1 VAVAAIRKINKETP
15 RENEA
20 KRRRGER
27 IEMPLPLTPKIP
39 FSIDISD
46 PEPPRRDN
54 DGLHKRRG
62 IWYYSLEV
70 GGPRRFF
77 STKTR
82 NYTEARKIRAGAIKA
97 LESANAL
104 GSIEP

>member
-46 PEPPRRDN
+46 PEPA
-54 DGLHKRRG
+54 RRG
-62 IWYYSLEV
+62 
-70 GGPRRFF
+70 
-77 STKTR
+77 
-82 NYTEARKIRAGAIKA
+82 N
-97 LESANAL
+97 
-104 GSIEP
+104 